1 MAAPCAEMAAPRS
14 IAVVAPRHVADGAAV
29 GGAETL
35 LAALARRLALRSA
48 RVRLLATCAVNHFT
62 WANERRA
69 GRMRDGPIEVELFPV
84 DARDAE
90 RHLAL
95 QQRIGRGEPLSDAE
109 EAAWLANSVRS
120 RALIEHLRAA
130 DYDRVIV
137 GPYLFG
143 LTADVVGACPNRALL
158 VPCLHDEPF
167 ARLRAIRS
175 MFARARGCLFN
186 SEPEMAL
193 ARRLLGFD
201 PMRGRVVG
209 MGIEPFEADPTAFA
223 ASRGLTAPYVIYS
236 GRREAA
242 KGTPALIEYLRT
254 FRERSGLDVR
264 LVLTGS
270 GPVGRVPFVLDAGVL
285 PEHEKREAMAGA
297 RVFVH
302 SSRLESFGIVLLES
316 FMARVPAL
324 VPAGGE
330 VLRWQCARAGA
341 GLWYRHY
348 PDFEAALHRLLRDE
362 PLRRTLGAQGRH
374 YVEREYSWDAV
385 EARLNRAL
393 EEL

>member
-1 MAAPCAEMAAPRS
+1 MRRVEMAGPSS
-14 IAVVAPRHVADGAAV
+14 IAVVAPRYVADGAAV

-35 LAALARRLALRSA
+35 LASLARCLSRRGFH
-48 RVRLLATCAVNHFT
+48 VRLLATCAVNHFT
-62 WANERRA
+62 WANERA
-69 GRMRDGPIEVELFPV
+69 PGILRDGELEVMLFPV
-84 DARDAE
+84 DARDGE
-90 RHLAL
+90 RYLAL
-95 QQRIGRGEPLSDAE
+95 QQRIGRGEPLTDAE
-109 EAAWLANSVRS
+109 EAAWLMNGVRS
-120 RALIEHLRAA
+120 RALIAHLRAA
-130 DYDRVIV
+130 DYERVIA

-143 LTADVVGACPNRALL
+143 LTVDIAEALPERLLL

-167 ARLRAIRS
+167 ARLRTIRA

-186 SEPEMAL
+186 SDPELEL
-193 ARRLLGFD
+193 AQRLVGFD
-201 PMRGRVVG
+201 PARGRVVG

-223 ASRGLTAPYVIYS
+223 ASRALDAPYVIYS

-254 FRERSGLDVR
+254 FRERTGRDVR

-270 GPVGRVPFVLDAGVL
+270 GPVEPAPFVLDAGVL
-285 PEHEKREAMAGA
+285 PEREKREALAGA

-302 SSRLESFGIVLLES
+302 SSRLESFGIVLLEA

-324 VPAGGE
+324 VPAGAD
-330 VLRWQCARAGA
+330 VLRWHCARSNA

-348 PDFEAALHRLLRDE
+348 PDFEAALERLVGDE
-362 PLRRTLGAQGRH
+362 PLRRALGEQGRR
-374 YVEREYSWDAV
+374 YVERQYHWDAV
-385 EARLNRAL
+385 AARLVQAL